1 MFRMI
6 AASLAGATVL
16 LAAVPA
22 AAQPYPS
29 KPIHVV
35 VPYTAGGSSD
45 FTARTIAERLGPLL
59 GTQVVVEN
67 KPGGNTVIGT
77 ESVTKSAPDGYTLL
91 LAGMTTYAAQPFLN
105 KKLPYDV
112 LKDLTPIN
120 NAIISPLVMSV
131 HPSVPAK
138 NVQEFIAYAKANP
151 GKINY
156 GSAGV
161 GNTLHLAAELFK
173 LRTGVNIV
181 HVPYKGASQAIT
193 DLLAGNIQVMFD
205 LVQTPLQHINA
216 GKLRALGTTWD
227 KRVSALPN
235 VPTLLEQGINY
246 NFGAMIGFMGPAGMP
261 KEAVNRL
268 HAEISKIM
276 AMPDVREAFAR
287 QAMEPAP
294 FASPEA
300 YAAAFRNEVDSMG
313 KLVRAAG
320 IQPE

>member
-1 MFRMI
+1 MLRLMT
-6 AASLAGATVL
+6 ACLTL
-16 LAAVPA
+16 LAAFSSGA
-22 AAQPYPS
+22 AWAQAYPS
-29 KPIHVV
+29 RAIHVV

-45 FTARTIAERLGPLL
+45 FTARTVAERLGPLL

-67 KPGGNTVIGT
+67 KPGGNTIIGT
-77 ESVTKSAPDGYTLL
+77 ESVTKSPGDGYTLL
-91 LAGMTTYAAQPFLN
+91 LAGLTTYSAQPFLN

-120 NAIISPLVMSV
+120 NAIISPLVVSV

-138 NVQEFIAYAKANP
+138 NIQELIAYAKANP

-161 GNTLHLAAELFK
+161 GNTLHLAGEKFK
-173 LRTGVNIV
+173 AATGVNLV
-181 HVPYKGASQAIT
+181 HVPYKGASQAVT
-193 DLLAGNIQVMFD
+193 DLLAGNIQMMID

-216 GKLRALGTTWD
+216 GKLRALGTTWE

-235 VPTLLEQGINY
+235 VPTLLEQGVNY

-261 KEAVNRL
+261 KDVVNRL

-287 QAMEPAP
+287 QAMEPAT

-300 YAAAFRNEVDSMG
+300 YAAAFRTEVDNMG
-313 KLVRAAG
+313 KLVKAAG